1 MRYRSAEALLLK
13 VLGEQDAGAPVKAS
27 LQPPDL
33 AALSQALLAQP
44 HSLLVL
50 VSVLQRRARPGP
62 GSGPVDRLLLQLNDA
77 LQQSPIAVLVQV
89 GALRCSWSCCNGAL
103 HL

>member
-1 MRYRSAEALLLK
+1 MLLLK
-13 VLGEQDAGAPVKAS
+13 MLGEQDAGAPVPSAP
-27 LQPPDL
+27 PPDL

-62 GSGPVDRLLLQLNDA
+62 GSGPIDRLLLLLNDA
-77 LQQSPIAVLVQV
+77 LQQSPTAALVQV
-89 GALRCSWSCCNGAL
+89 GSLQLFRL
-103 HL
+103 